1 MKNRWM
7 YLTLTFLAS
16 LILLLGGWWVS
27 LLLRLGKT
35 LSTLN
40 VGSESDYAKLV
51 KMLSWEGI
59 FFVMLVILFC
69 AGLFWLFWQDRK
81 KQKSMQQFFAS
92 ITHELKTPLA
102 SVSMQS
108 EFISELMSEQ
118 KDFALAQRE
127 QIAKL
132 TRRLIDDTRNLE
144 IQFDKAMQLSRIE
157 RGGVL
162 TQTPLNLKA
171 MVSKEIAKHK
181 DLKIHMEIAE
191 DYYVLADEYA
201 LQTIFRNLLD
211 NSKKHRPQPQQAI
224 TIEAKDDSKNVKLI
238 YNDHGSPFNGDMKM
252 LGELFYK
259 YNSSQGT
266 GIGIYIIK
274 RLTQAM
280 QGKLTISNSPNLI
293 FQITLPLSS
302 AGQAI

>member
-1 MKNRWM
+1 MKNIH
-7 YLTLTFLAS
+7 
-16 LILLLGGWWVS
+16 LIPTDKPSRLWTNN
-27 LLLRLGKT
+27 LRRRL
-35 LSTLN
+35 
-40 VGSESDYAKLV
+40 
-51 KMLSWEGI
+51 
-59 FFVMLVILFC
+59 
-69 AGLFWLFWQDRK
+69 
-81 KQKSMQQFFAS
+81 
-92 ITHELKTPLA
+92 ELD
-102 SVSMQS
+102 
-108 EFISELMSEQ
+108 EFPE
-118 KDFALAQRE
+118 RHPTN
-127 QIAKL
+127 IAKHIYITNDEEIKEGDWFIYRCYKLCKCTGLSQSKQIL
-132 TRRLIDDTRNLE
+132 TDN
-144 IQFDKAMQLSRIE
+144 
-157 RGGVL
+157 
-162 TQTPLNLKA
+162 
-171 MVSKEIAKHK
+171 EIAKHK